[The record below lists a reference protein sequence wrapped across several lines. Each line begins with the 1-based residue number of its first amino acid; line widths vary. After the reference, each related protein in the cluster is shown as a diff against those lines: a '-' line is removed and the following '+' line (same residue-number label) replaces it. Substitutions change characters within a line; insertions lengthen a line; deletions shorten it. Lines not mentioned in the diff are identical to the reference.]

1 VYEARALPPEGAA
14 VAGTLG
20 ELVFPLLLI
29 PGLTRVAAPI
39 PDRGVATGSEGAYTR
54 RTHWQERRS
63 MAAVPPGEQLELL
76 AASLARAR
84 GEDFF
89 PVLAEHLGS
98 VLGAREASVCEVAPA
113 RRARTLAVWRPSGPL
128 SNYEYDLAGTP
139 CARVYDGQQVLVAVD
154 EQTYPG
160 APQGSRAYFGIP
172 LAAKDGAVLGHM
184 CAWFDHAAELTAL
197 QRAVSS
203 VLADRAAA
211 ELRLVHVKRE
221 RAVLRAQKRQLRAEI
236 DALHDVQ
243 AMVGQSAAHHRILDD
258 IRRLAATGASVLVSG
273 EPGTGKELVARA
285 IHAASQRAQRP
296 FTRLDCTALNIDA
309 ELATLAQ
316 IAGLTSGGTLFLD
329 EVGALSSD
337 MQARL
342 EYALA
347 AAGGPDIRLIA
358 ASNRDLALAV
368 REGEFREDLYRRFA
382 TFVVVIPPLRTRIED
397 IPPLVQ
403 LCVQRHARRLGRRVD
418 HVDPDTLAG
427 LMRYSWPGNVRE
439 LMHLVERALVAQQ
452 APVLKISVDF
462 IVGSPAERAALIA
475 AAAVD
480 STGTRNALSGTI
492 DLDDTLN
499 TGLHA
504 VQREHILRVLNAT
517 RWVIEGNSGAALRLG
532 MKPATLRHR
541 MKKLGIS
548 RAQNP
553 QSG

>member
-1 VYEARALPPEGAA
+1 
-14 VAGTLG
+14 
-20 ELVFPLLLI
+20 
-29 PGLTRVAAPI
+29 
-39 PDRGVATGSEGAYTR
+39 
-54 RTHWQERRS
+54 

-89 PVLAEHLGS
+89 PVLAEHLGA
-98 VLGAREASVCEVAPA
+98 VLGAREALVCEAAPA
-113 RRARTLAVWRPSGPL
+113 RRARTLAVWRPVGALP
-128 SNYEYDLAGTP
+128 NFEYDLAGTP
-139 CARVYDGQQVLVAVD
+139 CARVYDGQVVLVGVD

-160 APQGSRAYFGIP
+160 APQGCHTYFGIP
-172 LAAKDGAVLGHM
+172 LAAKDGAVLGHL
-184 CAWFDHAAELTAL
+184 CAWFDHAVELSPL

-221 RAVLRAQKRQLRAEI
+221 RAVLRAQKRQLCAEI
-236 DALHDVQ
+236 DALHDVH
-243 AMVGQSAAHHRILDD
+243 AMVGQSAAYRRMLDE
-258 IRRLAATGASVLVSG
+258 IRRLATTSASVLVSG
-273 EPGTGKELVARA
+273 EPGTGKQLVARA
-285 IHAASQRAQRP
+285 IHAASPRSQRP
-296 FTRLDCTALNIDA
+296 FTRLDCTSLAIDA
-309 ELATLAQ
+309 ELAMLAQ

-337 MQARL
+337 MQARM
-342 EYALA
+342 EHALA
-347 AAGGPDIRLIA
+347 AAGAERREAGGPDIRLIA
-358 ASNRDLALAV
+358 ATNRDLARAV

-382 TFVVVIPPLRTRIED
+382 TFLVDIPPLRTRVED

-403 LCVQRHARRLGRRVD
+403 LCVQKHARRLGRRVD

-439 LMHLVERALVAQQ
+439 LMHLVERALIAQH

-480 STGTRNALSGTI
+480 STGTRHTLSGTV

-548 RAQNP
+548 RAQNH
-553 QSG
+553 QTG

>member
-1 VYEARALPPEGAA
+1 
-14 VAGTLG
+14 
-20 ELVFPLLLI
+20 
-29 PGLTRVAAPI
+29 
-39 PDRGVATGSEGAYTR
+39 
-54 RTHWQERRS
+54 

-98 VLGAREASVCEVAPA
+98 VLGAREASVCEAAPA
-113 RRARTLAVWRPSGPL
+113 RRARTLAVWRPTGRL
-128 SNYEYDLAGTP
+128 ANYEYDLAGTP
-139 CARVYDGQQVLVAVD
+139 CARVYEGQQVLVAVD

-160 APQGSRAYFGIP
+160 APQGSHTYFGLP
-172 LAAKDGAVLGHM
+172 LAAKDGAVLGHL
-184 CAWFDHAAELTAL
+184 CAWFDHPVELGSL

-243 AMVGQSAAHHRILDD
+243 SLVGQSTAHRRIVEE
-258 IRRLAATGASVLVSG
+258 IRRLATTGASVLVSG
-273 EPGTGKELVARA
+273 EPGTGKGLVASA
-285 IHAASQRAQRP
+285 IHAASPRAQRP
-296 FTRLDCTALNIDA
+296 FTRLDCTSLGIEA
-309 ELATLAQ
+309 ELGALAQ
-316 IAGLTSGGTLFLD
+316 IAALTSGGTLFLD

-337 MQARL
+337 LQARL
-342 EYALA
+342 EEGLA
-347 AAGGPDIRLIA
+347 ATGSDIRLVA
-358 ASNRDLALAV
+358 ASNRNLALAV

-382 TFVVVIPPLRTRIED
+382 TFLVDIPPLRTRIED

-403 LCVQRHARRLGRRVD
+403 LFVQQQARRLGRRVD

-439 LMHLVERALVAQQ
+439 LMHLVERAVTAHH

-462 IVGSPAERAALIA
+462 IAGSPAERAALIA

-480 STGTRNALSGTI
+480 STGTRNTFPGAI

-553 QSG
+553 QTS

>member
-1 VYEARALPPEGAA
+1 MA
-14 VAGTLG
+14 V
-20 ELVFPLLLI
+20 
-29 PGLTRVAAPI
+29 
-39 PDRGVATGSEGAYTR
+39 
-54 RTHWQERRS
+54 
-63 MAAVPPGEQLELL
+63 MPPGEQLELL

-98 VLGAREASVCEVAPA
+98 TLGALEASVCEAAPA
-113 RRARTLAVWRPSGPL
+113 RRARTLAVWRPSGALP
-128 SNYEYDLAGTP
+128 NHEYDLAGTP
-139 CARVYDGQQVLVAVD
+139 CARVYDGQQVLAAID
-154 EQTYPG
+154 RETCPDAPPG
-160 APQGSRAYFGIP
+160 SHTYFGVP
-172 LAAKDGAVLGHM
+172 LAAKDGAVLGHL
-184 CAWFDHAAELTAL
+184 CAWFDHAVAL
-197 QRAVSS
+197 SPVQRAVSA

-243 AMVGQSAAHHRILDD
+243 SLVGQSAAHRRIVED
-258 IRRLAATGASVLVSG
+258 IRRLATTSASVLVSG
-273 EPGTGKELVARA
+273 EPGTGKQLVARA
-285 IHAASQRAQRP
+285 IHAASARAQRP
-296 FTRLDCTALNIDA
+296 FTRLDCTSLGIDA
-309 ELATLAQ
+309 ELGMLAQ
-316 IAGLTSGGTLFLD
+316 IAGLTSGGTLFVD
-329 EVGALSSD
+329 EIGALSSD

-342 EYALA
+342 EYALSA
-347 AAGGPDIRLIA
+347 IGGGERREAGGPDIRLIA

-382 TFVVVIPPLRTRIED
+382 AFLVDIPPLRTRVED
-397 IPPLVQ
+397 IAPLVQ
-403 LCVQRHARRLGRRVD
+403 LCVQTHARRLGRRVD

-439 LMHLVERALVAQQ
+439 LMHLVERALIAQH
-452 APVLKISVDF
+452 APVLKIPVDF

-480 STGTRNALSGTI
+480 STGTRNTFSGTI

-517 RWVIEGNSGAALRLG
+517 RWVIEGSSGAALRLG

-553 QSG
+553 LVG

>member
-1 VYEARALPPEGAA
+1 
-14 VAGTLG
+14 
-20 ELVFPLLLI
+20 
-29 PGLTRVAAPI
+29 
-39 PDRGVATGSEGAYTR
+39 
-54 RTHWQERRS
+54 
-63 MAAVPPGEQLELL
+63 MAAMPPGEQLELL

-89 PVLAEHLGS
+89 PVLAEHLGT
-98 VLGAREASVCEVAPA
+98 VLGAREAAVCEAAAA
-113 RRARTLAVWRPSGPL
+113 RRARTLAVWRPVGAVP
-128 SNYEYDLAGTP
+128 NYEYDLAGTP

-154 EQTYPG
+154 EETYPG
-160 APQGSRAYFGIP
+160 APQGRHTYFGIP
-172 LAAKDGAVLGHM
+172 LAAKDGVVLGHL
-184 CAWFDHAAELTAL
+184 CAWFDQAVELSSL

-243 AMVGQSAAHHRILDD
+243 ALVGQSAAHRRILDE
-258 IRRLAATGASVLVSG
+258 IRRLAATSASVLVSG

-285 IHAASQRAQRP
+285 IHAAGPRAQRP
-296 FTRLDCTALNIDA
+296 FTRLDCTALGIDA
-309 ELATLAQ
+309 EFAMLAQ
-316 IAGLTSGGTLFLD
+316 IAGFTSGGTLFLD

-342 EYALA
+342 EYGLA
-347 AAGGPDIRLIA
+347 AAGGERREAGGPDIRLIA

-382 TFVVVIPPLRTRIED
+382 TFLIDIPPLRTRVED
-397 IPPLVQ
+397 IPLLVQ
-403 LCVQRHARRLGRRVD
+403 HGVQKYARRLGRRID

-427 LMRYSWPGNVRE
+427 LMRYPWPGNVRE
-439 LMHLVERALVAQQ
+439 LMHLVERALLGQH

-480 STGTRNALSGTI
+480 STGTRNTFSGTI
-492 DLDDTLN
+492 DFDDTLN

-553 QSG
+553 QTA

>member
-1 VYEARALPPEGAA
+1 
-14 VAGTLG
+14 
-20 ELVFPLLLI
+20 
-29 PGLTRVAAPI
+29 
-39 PDRGVATGSEGAYTR
+39 
-54 RTHWQERRS
+54 
-63 MAAVPPGEQLELL
+63 MAATPPGEQLELL

-89 PVLAEHLGS
+89 PVLVEHLGAI
-98 VLGAREASVCEVAPA
+98 LGAREAAVCEAAAA
-113 RRARTLAVWRPSGPL
+113 RRARTLAVWRPTGAVP
-128 SNYEYDLAGTP
+128 NYEYDLAGTP

-154 EQTYPG
+154 EETYPG
-160 APQGSRAYFGIP
+160 APQGRHTYFGIP
-172 LAAKDGAVLGHM
+172 LAAKDGVVLGHL
-184 CAWFDHAAELTAL
+184 CAWFDQAMQPSSM

-243 AMVGQSAAHHRILDD
+243 AMVGQSVAHRRVLEE
-258 IRRLAATGASVLVSG
+258 IRRLAASGAAVLVSG

-285 IHAASQRAQRP
+285 IHAAGARAQRP
-296 FTRLDCTALNIDA
+296 FTRLDCTALSIDA
-309 ELATLAQ
+309 ELGMLAQ
-316 IAGLTSGGTLFLD
+316 IAGFTSGGTLFLD

-342 EYALA
+342 EYGLA
-347 AAGGPDIRLIA
+347 AAGAERREAGGPDIRLIA

-368 REGEFREDLYRRFA
+368 REGEFREDLYRRLA
-382 TFVVVIPPLRTRIED
+382 TFLVDIPPLRTRVED
-397 IPPLVQ
+397 IPLLVQ
-403 LCVQRHARRLGRRVD
+403 YCVQKYARRLGRRID

-439 LMHLVERALVAQQ
+439 LMHLVERALLGQH

-480 STGTRNALSGTI
+480 STGTRNTFSGTI
-492 DLDDTLN
+492 DFDDTLN

-553 QSG
+553 QTA

>member
-1 VYEARALPPEGAA
+1 
-14 VAGTLG
+14 
-20 ELVFPLLLI
+20 
-29 PGLTRVAAPI
+29 
-39 PDRGVATGSEGAYTR
+39 
-54 RTHWQERRS
+54 
-63 MAAVPPGEQLELL
+63 MAAMPPGEQLELL

-89 PVLAEHLGS
+89 PVLVQHLGDI
-98 VLGAREASVCEVAPA
+98 LGAGETSVCEAAAA
-113 RRARTLAVWRPSGPL
+113 RRARTLAVWRPTGPVP
-128 SNYEYDLAGTP
+128 NHEYDLAGTP

-160 APQGSRAYFGIP
+160 APRGRHTYFGIP
-172 LAAKDGAVLGHM
+172 LTAKDGVVLGHL
-184 CAWFDHAAELTAL
+184 CAWFDQAVELSSL

-243 AMVGQSAAHHRILDD
+243 AMVGQSVAHRRILDE
-258 IRRLAATGASVLVSG
+258 IRRLAATGASVLVTG

-285 IHAASQRAQRP
+285 IHAAGPRAQRP
-296 FTRLDCTALNIDA
+296 FTRLDCTTLGIDA
-309 ELATLAQ
+309 ELGMLAQ
-316 IAGLTSGGTLFLD
+316 IAGITSGGTLFLD

-342 EYALA
+342 EYGLA
-347 AAGGPDIRLIA
+347 AAGNERREAGGPDIRVIA

-368 REGEFREDLYRRFA
+368 REGEFREDLYRRLA
-382 TFVVVIPPLRTRIED
+382 TFLVDVPPLRTRVED
-397 IPPLVQ
+397 IPLLVQ
-403 LCVQRHARRLGRRVD
+403 HGVQKYARRFGRRVD

-427 LMRYSWPGNVRE
+427 LMRYPWPGNVRE
-439 LMHLVERALVAQQ
+439 LMHLIERALLGQH

-480 STGTRNALSGTI
+480 STGTRNTFSGTI
-492 DLDDTLN
+492 DFDDTLN

-553 QSG
+553 LSA

>member
-1 VYEARALPPEGAA
+1 
-14 VAGTLG
+14 
-20 ELVFPLLLI
+20 
-29 PGLTRVAAPI
+29 
-39 PDRGVATGSEGAYTR
+39 
-54 RTHWQERRS
+54 

-98 VLGAREASVCEVAPA
+98 TLGAHEASVCEAAPA
-113 RRARTLAVWRPSGPL
+113 RRARTLAVWRPSGSLP
-128 SNYEYDLAGTP
+128 NHEYDLAGTP
-139 CARVYDGQQVLVAVD
+139 CARVYDGQQVLLAVD
-154 EQTYPG
+154 PETYPG
-160 APQGSRAYFGIP
+160 APPGSRAYFGVP
-172 LAAKDGAVLGHM
+172 LAAKDGAVLGHL
-184 CAWFDHAAELTAL
+184 CAWFDHAFELGAL

-243 AMVGQSAAHHRILDD
+243 SMVGQSAAHRRILED
-258 IRRLAATGASVLVSG
+258 IRRLATTSASVLVSG

-285 IHAASQRAQRP
+285 IHAASARAQRP
-296 FTRLDCTALNIDA
+296 FTRLDCTSLAIDA
-309 ELATLAQ
+309 ELGMLAQ
-316 IAGLTSGGTLFLD
+316 IAGLTSGGTLFVD
-329 EVGALSSD
+329 EIGALSSD

-347 AAGGPDIRLIA
+347 ATGERREAGGPDIRLIA
-358 ASNRDLALAV
+358 TSNRDLALAV

-382 TFVVVIPPLRTRIED
+382 TFLVDIPPLRTRVED

-403 LCVQRHARRLGRRVD
+403 LCVQTHARRLGRRVD

-439 LMHLVERALVAQQ
+439 LMHLVERALIAQH

-480 STGTRNALSGTI
+480 STGTRNTFSGTI

>member
-1 VYEARALPPEGAA
+1 V
-14 VAGTLG
+14 
-20 ELVFPLLLI
+20 EL
-29 PGLTRVAAPI
+29 
-39 PDRGVATGSEGAYTR
+39 S
-54 RTHWQERRS
+54 S
-63 MAAVPPGEQLELL
+63 
-76 AASLARAR
+76 
-84 GEDFF
+84 
-89 PVLAEHLGS
+89 
-98 VLGAREASVCEVAPA
+98 
-113 RRARTLAVWRPSGPL
+113 
-128 SNYEYDLAGTP
+128 
-139 CARVYDGQQVLVAVD
+139 
-154 EQTYPG
+154 
-160 APQGSRAYFGIP
+160 
-172 LAAKDGAVLGHM
+172 
-184 CAWFDHAAELTAL
+184 L

-243 AMVGQSAAHHRILDD
+243 AMVGQSLAHRRILEE
-258 IRRLAATGASVLVSG
+258 IRRLAATGASVLVRG

-285 IHAASQRAQRP
+285 IHAAGARAQRP
-296 FTRLDCTALNIDA
+296 FTRLDCTALSIDA

-316 IAGLTSGGTLFLD
+316 IAGFTSGGTLFLD

-347 AAGGPDIRLIA
+347 AVAGERRDAGGPDIRLIA

-382 TFVVVIPPLRTRIED
+382 TFLVELPPLRTRVED
-397 IPPLVQ
+397 IPLLVQ
-403 LCVQRHARRLGRRVD
+403 HCVQKYSRRLGRRVD

-427 LMRYSWPGNVRE
+427 LMRYAWPGNVRE
-439 LMHLVERALVAQQ
+439 LMQLVERALLGQH
-452 APVLKISVDF
+452 APVLKIAVDF

-480 STGTRNALSGTI
+480 STGTRNTFSGTI

-553 QSG
+553 QTA

>member
-1 VYEARALPPEGAA
+1 
-14 VAGTLG
+14 
-20 ELVFPLLLI
+20 
-29 PGLTRVAAPI
+29 
-39 PDRGVATGSEGAYTR
+39 
-54 RTHWQERRS
+54 

-89 PVLAEHLGS
+89 PVLAEHLGAI
-98 VLGAREASVCEVAPA
+98 LGAREASVCEAASA
-113 RRARTLAVWRPSGPL
+113 RRARTLAVWRPGGAIP
-128 SNYEYDLAGTP
+128 NYEYDLAGTP
-139 CARVYDGQQVLVAVD
+139 CARVYDGHQVQVAID
-154 EQTYPG
+154 PQSYPG
-160 APQGSRAYFGIP
+160 APQGCHAYFGLP
-172 LAAKDGAVLGHM
+172 LAAKDGAVLGHF
-184 CAWFDHAAELTAL
+184 CAWFDHAVELSAI
-197 QRAVSS
+197 QRAVCS

-236 DALHDVQ
+236 DSLHDVQ
-243 AMVGQSAAHHRILDD
+243 AMVGQSAGHRRVLEE
-258 IRRLAATGASVLVSG
+258 IRRLAMSGASVLVSG
-273 EPGTGKELVARA
+273 EAGTGKELAARA
-285 IHAASQRAQRP
+285 IHAAGPRAQRP
-296 FTRLDCTALNIDA
+296 FTRIDCTALSIDA
-309 ELATLAQ
+309 ELGTLAQ
-316 IAGLTSGGTLFLD
+316 IAGFTSGGTLFLD

-342 EYALA
+342 EHGLA
-347 AAGGPDIRLIA
+347 AFGGERREAGAPDIRLIA
-358 ASNRDLALAV
+358 SSNRDLARAV

-382 TFVVVIPPLRTRIED
+382 TFLVEIPPLRTRIED

-403 LCVQRHARRLGRRVD
+403 LCVQKQSRRLGRHIER
-418 HVDPDTLAG
+418 VDPDTLAG

-439 LMHLVERALVAQQ
+439 LMNLVERALIAQH
-452 APVLKISVDF
+452 APVLKISVDH

-480 STGTRNALSGTI
+480 TTGTRNTFAGTI

-553 QSG
+553 LSG

>member
-1 VYEARALPPEGAA
+1 MVG
-14 VAGTLG
+14 
-20 ELVFPLLLI
+20 
-29 PGLTRVAAPI
+29 
-39 PDRGVATGSEGAYTR
+39 
-54 RTHWQERRS
+54 
-63 MAAVPPGEQLELL
+63 VPPGEQLELL
-76 AASLARAR
+76 ATSLARAR
-84 GEDFF
+84 NEEFF

-98 VLGAREASVCEVAPA
+98 ILGAREASVCEAAAA
-113 RRARTLAVWRPSGPL
+113 RRARTLAVWRPAGVL
-128 SNYEYDLAGTP
+128 ANYEYDLAGTP
-139 CARVYDGQQVLVAVD
+139 CAQVYDGHQVLIAID
-154 EQTYPG
+154 ERTYPG

-172 LAAKDGAVLGHM
+172 LAAKDGAVLGHL
-184 CAWFDHAAELTAL
+184 CAWFDQPPQLDSL

-243 AMVGQSAAHHRILDD
+243 SMVGQSAAHRGMLEE
-258 IRRLAATGASVLVSG
+258 IRRLATTSASVLVSG

-285 IHAASQRAQRP
+285 IHAASARAPRP
-296 FTRLDCTALNIDA
+296 FTRLDCTSLGIDA
-309 ELATLAQ
+309 ELTTLPQ
-316 IAGLTSGGTLFLD
+316 IAGLSSGGTLFLD

-337 MQARL
+337 LQARL
-342 EYALA
+342 EHALA
-347 AAGGPDIRLIA
+347 VSGGERREAGPDIRLIA
-358 ASNRDLALAV
+358 ATNRDLVRAV
-368 REGEFREDLYRRFA
+368 REGEFREDLYRRFS
-382 TFVVVIPPLRTRIED
+382 TFHVDIPPLRTRVED

-403 LCVQRHARRLGRRVD
+403 LCVQRHARRLGRRID

-439 LMHLVERALVAQQ
+439 LMHLVERALIAQH
-452 APVLKISVDF
+452 APVLKIAVDF

-480 STGTRNALSGTI
+480 NTGTRNTFSGTV

-517 RWVIEGNSGAALRLG
+517 RWVIVGISGAALRLG

-553 QSG
+553 LTA